1 MTASRNPGFRV
12 FTRVERPAPELVQA
26 LGELE
31 TTWITDAMNRFGGMD
46 GSIVPA
52 SPGMRL
58 VGPAVTVRAA
68 PGSNL
73 MVYKA
78 FEVAQPGD
86 VLVIETR
93 GFRALATWGD
103 LTSLAARELGLGGM
117 VTDGAVRDLAGIA
130 EAGFPVFAQPGSV
143 PNGAHKHGPGEVNV
157 PVAVGGVPVLPG
169 DVVIADGNG
178 VVVVPRQDAAMV
190 LEGARAIARSEPKKV
205 EEIRSGRRIPE
216 WLAPTLDQLGC
227 EIVDE

>member
-1 MTASRNPGFRV
+1 MSPSQNPGFRV
-12 FTRVERPAPELVQA
+12 LTRIQRPPPELVQA

-31 TTWITDAMNRFGGMD
+31 TTWISDAMNRFGGMD
-46 GSIVPA
+46 RSIVPA
-52 SPGMRL
+52 APGMRIA
-58 VGPAVTVRAA
+58 GPAITVRAT

-78 FEVAQPGD
+78 FEIAQPGD

-93 GFRALATWGD
+93 AFTALATWGD
-103 LTSLAARELGLGGM
+103 LTSLTARELGLGGM

-130 EAGFPVFAQPGSV
+130 ETGFPVFAQPGSV

-157 PVAVGGVPVLPG
+157 PVSVGGVPVLPG
-169 DVVIADGNG
+169 DILVGDANG
-178 VVVVPRQDAAMV
+178 VVVVPRGDAAVV
-190 LEGARAIARSEPKKV
+190 LEKARAIAQSEPKKV

-216 WLAPTLDQLGC
+216 WLAPTLEQLGC
-227 EIVDE
+227 EILDE